1 MDAQIQSQVKA
12 LIAEQIESEQTQKTN
27 LEEQSHHKHSHAKK
41 HSKAKKHHK
50 KSHQK

>member
-27 LEEQSHHKHSHAKK
+27 LEEQSHHKHSHV
-41 HSKAKKHHK
+41 SKQTITTNIH
-50 KSHQK
+50 